1 MYYKVIVAK
10 FGGLFMAVT
19 LDGKLV
25 IAISSRAL
33 FDLDESN
40 QIFEEKGE
48 EEYTK
53 FQIEHED
60 ELLSCGVA
68 FPLIRRLLALRDPQ
82 TEQNMVEIILISKND
97 PNTGLRVFN
106 SIEQHRLTITRAA
119 FTRGRSPYKYLK
131 AFNADLFLSA
141 NPEDVKL
148 ALQNGYASATI
159 FTGDYLKKAENM
171 DETMDEIRIAFDG
184 DAVIFSDEAE
194 RINVEM
200 GLEEFKKNEVE
211 KSEIP
216 LTPGPFKAFLTALNK
231 LQDTYK
237 HYDKRPIRTALV
249 TARNAPAH
257 KRAIKTLR
265 SWGISVDEAFFLGG
279 LDKASILESFDP
291 HIFFDDQQ
299 TYCLNASKV
308 VPTGHVPSGVKNDQ

>member
-1 MYYKVIVAK
+1 MQ
-10 FGGLFMAVT
+10 VT

-40 QIFEEKGE
+40 RIFEEQGE

-60 ELLSCGVA
+60 ELLKCGVA
-68 FPLIRRLLALRDPQ
+68 FPLIKRLLRLRDPE
-82 TEQNMVEIILISKND
+82 TGQNMVEIILISKND

-106 SIEQHRLTITRAA
+106 SIEQHGLNITRAA
-119 FTRGRSPYKYLK
+119 FSRGRSPYKYLK
-131 AFNADLFLSA
+131 AFHADLFLSA
-141 NPEDVKL
+141 NPTDVKL

-159 FTGDYLKKAENM
+159 FSGSYLGK
-171 DETMDEIRIAFDG
+171 DETLEEIRIAFDG

-194 RINVEM
+194 RINQEK
-200 GLEEFKKNEVE
+200 GLEEFKKNEAE
-211 KSEIP
+211 KSEVP
-216 LTPGPFKAFLTALNK
+216 LAPGPFKSFLAALNK
-231 LQDTYK
+231 LQNTYRN
-237 HYDKRPIRTALV
+237 HNKRPIRTALV

-265 SWGISVDEAFFLGG
+265 AWGIGVDEAFFLGG
-279 LDKASILESFDP
+279 LDKAAILESFDP
-291 HIFFDDQQ
+291 HIFFDDQH
-299 TYCLNASKV
+299 TYCINASKI
-308 VPTGHVPSGVKNDQ
+308 VPTGHVPSGVKNLE